1 MLSPADVAAKFD
13 GIGQGKA
20 DLCIHQAVLLGILAG
35 M

>member
-20 DLCIHQAVLLGILAG
+20 DLCIDMLPFR
-35 M
+35 